1 MLPRKT
7 AVNGV
12 VVAALLVGL
21 CACSKADPA
30 STSSAS
36 DTTTATAR
44 PWAAVQPVV
53 TMANQLS
60 AAAAGKLKPTT
71 TANTY
76 PRWVAKAD
84 VDPRYTHGIQGDRM
98 VMLAPGVY
106 AEAPPDGVLGTAADY
121 TSYRGN
127 CTTIQRYIRQ

>member
-1 MLPRKT
+1 MVPRKT

-21 CACSKADPA
+21 CACNQANPA

-44 PWAAVQPVV
+44 PWAAVQPVA

-60 AAAAGKLKPTT
+60 AAAAAGKLKPTT
-71 TANTY
+71 SAATY
-76 PRWVAKAD
+76 PRWVAKAE
-84 VDPRYTHGIQGDRM
+84 VDPRYTEGIQGDRM
-98 VMLAPGVY
+98 
-106 AEAPPDGVLGTAADY
+106 
-121 TSYRGN
+121 
-127 CTTIQRYIRQ
+127 